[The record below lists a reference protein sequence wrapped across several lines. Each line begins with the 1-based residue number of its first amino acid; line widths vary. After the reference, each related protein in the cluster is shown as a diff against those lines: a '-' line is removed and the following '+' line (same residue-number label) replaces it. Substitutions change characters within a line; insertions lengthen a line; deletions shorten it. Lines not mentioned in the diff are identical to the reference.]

1 MRGLFSDTWR
11 KNPDTTIFVCATW
24 LWRCK
29 ATPCPLSS
37 ACLVLDCCA
46 IKNVLLNF
54 ALCLV
59 LPQPSKPQ
67 PEPSLFVGQLLRK
80 DETKLGTQ
88 DASRR
93 PSWPQ
98 ASEWPRR
105 DARSVNNPRGFP
117 YPYACWM
124 TVTCVYKNFKLLW
137 IGLSKSQLIW
147 APNGVE
153 SGVRVS
159 RRGNDCFWFW
169 SSKLAHVASFFV
181 FFCIFFYFGGHVGL
195 KSRRGTIFSDILP
208 IFNGFWFDFGT
219 IFEWFLAYFAHMA
232 I

>member
-105 DARSVNNPRGFP
+105 DARSVNNTRGFP
-117 YPYACWM
+117 TPQRVRPWVQTFTLQLSLCRLFTLVSLMLTTNGSSRVAFAYPAEAAD
-124 TVTCVYKNFKLLW
+124 
-137 IGLSKSQLIW
+137 G
-147 APNGVE
+147 
-153 SGVRVS
+153 
-159 RRGNDCFWFW
+159 
-169 SSKLAHVASFFV
+169 
-181 FFCIFFYFGGHVGL
+181 
-195 KSRRGTIFSDILP
+195 
-208 IFNGFWFDFGT
+208 
-219 IFEWFLAYFAHMA
+219 
-232 I
+232 